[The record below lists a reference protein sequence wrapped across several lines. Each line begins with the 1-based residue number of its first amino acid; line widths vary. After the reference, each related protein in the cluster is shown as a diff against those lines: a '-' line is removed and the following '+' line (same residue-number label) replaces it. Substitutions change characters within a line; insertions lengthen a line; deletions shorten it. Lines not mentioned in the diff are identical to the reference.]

1 MFALQLWQTL
11 RQHLCQTCSYW
22 NKVSRTWPRSIA
34 IRALALMHRQVE
46 TKIQGDK
53 KKKKD
58 YWKLIIYCR
67 KTLSNWLG
75 CFINY
80 RFLWDEIRYWYC
92 KLSHLMSYL
101 MLPFAKINWTAH
113 SGQSSFKM
121 LLCCLSTAEQ
131 FALNWIPYIQNLC
144 LKKKNLCLVFV
155 LWSLPSCSL
164 TNLLKVAYGYRMSIS
179 SILSLSYER
188 KPAKPWGKS

>member
-1 MFALQLWQTL
+1 MEHRNQG
-11 RQHLCQTCSYW
+11 TCADAPTGG
-22 NKVSRTWPRSIA
+22 NKVPR
-34 IRALALMHRQVE
+34 RQ
-46 TKIQGDK
+46 

-80 RFLWDEIRYWYC
+80 GFLWDEIRYWYC
-92 KLSHLMSYL
+92 KLSHSMSYL
-101 MLPFAKINWTAH
+101 MLPFAKINWTVH
-113 SGQSSFKM
+113 FGQSSFKM

-144 LKKKNLCLVFV
+144 LKKKTM
-155 LWSLPSCSL
+155 SCFCALKFALLL
-164 TNLLKVAYGYRMSIS
+164 TN
-179 SILSLSYER
+179 
-188 KPAKPWGKS
+188 KSPQSGLWIQNVNK